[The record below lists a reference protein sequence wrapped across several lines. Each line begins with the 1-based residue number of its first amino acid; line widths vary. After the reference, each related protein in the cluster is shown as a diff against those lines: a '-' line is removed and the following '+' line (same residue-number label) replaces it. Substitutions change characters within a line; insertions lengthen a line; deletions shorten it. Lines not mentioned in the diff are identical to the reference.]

1 MARKLIQRYLPDP
14 AQLRE
19 NKSLKFLGDH
29 LLNPNIWHLNRRSV
43 ALAFFVGILIAFI
56 PIPFQMV
63 VAACLALLIRC
74 NLPVSVALVWIT
86 NPVTMPI
93 MWYTTYKI
101 GCFILQTP
109 VAPHHGFEIS
119 LEWLTAEFARIWLPL
134 YLGSFLTG
142 LFFAII
148 SYVGIRL
155 FWRWHIVRTWKQRQK
170 NRSCN
175 SGNE

>member
-29 LLNPNIWHLNRRSV
+29 ILNPNLWHMNRRSV
-43 ALAFFVGILIAFI
+43 ASAFFVGILVAFI

-63 VAACLALLIRC
+63 VSACLALIIQC

-93 MWYTTYKI
+93 MWYSTYKI

-109 VAPHHGFEIS
+109 VTAHTGFEVS
-119 LEWLTAEFARIWLPL
+119 VEWFTTEFSRIWMPL

-148 SYVGIRL
+148 SYISIRL
-155 FWRWHIVRTWKQRQK
+155 FWRWHIIRAWKQRQK
-170 NRSCN
+170 NRSHAT
-175 SGNE
+175 SD

>member
-14 AQLRE
+14 AQIRE

-29 LLNPNIWHLNRRSV
+29 LLNPNLWHLNRRSV
-43 ALAFFVGILIAFI
+43 ALAFFIGILVAFI

-63 VAACLALLIRC
+63 VSACLALIVQC

-109 VAPHHGFEIS
+109 VATHTGFHVS
-119 LEWLTAEFARIWLPL
+119 LEWLTAEFSRIWLPL

-148 SYVGIRL
+148 SYIGIRL
-155 FWRWHIVRTWKQRQK
+155 FWRWHIVRAWRQRQK
-170 NRSCN
+170 SRQAPS
-175 SGNE
+175 SD